1 MLLQCKNVIKTFGS
15 ISAVNN
21 ISFEIKAGEIF
32 GIAGPNGSGKTTL
45 FNLITGVY
53 TYNGSVFFNGKK
65 ISGLKP
71 HAICHQ
77 GIARTF
83 QIPRLFSTLSV
94 YDNIRAG
101 AQFGNNGRKN
111 PLQIIEEVIE
121 FVGLQGKENTVA
133 ANLKLLDK
141 KLTMMAVALA
151 TNPKM
156 LLLDEPMGG
165 LSPKEIKLS
174 IDMIKQVNEKK
185 GITVIIIEHFMK
197 VLTELSKRMMVLESG
212 AEICLGPPR
221 EVTQNKKV
229 IECYLGDNHATG

>member
-1 MLLQCKNVIKTFGS
+1 MLLECKNVIKTFGS

-53 TYNGSVFFNGKK
+53 TYTGSVIFNGKK

-71 HAICHQ
+71 HAVCHQ

-83 QIPRLFSTLSV
+83 QIPHLFSTLSV

-197 VLTELSKRMMVLESG
+197 VLTELSKRMMVLERG

-229 IECYLGDNHATG
+229 IECYLGDNHVTG